1 MANRKTKFLLKRSN
15 VPGKIP
21 LPGDLL
27 LGELALNTSDAIL
40 YTSGTTEGSILPIG
54 WDRIHRTGDTI
65 NGDLIITSG
74 LTASTI
80 SISSTPINDNTLT
93 QILARDSITGEVK
106 YRDASTLIGSGAT
119 NDIYV
124 TGTTWDSSGNTL
136 TLYRNDGFEI
146 DQLINITNID
156 GNITISGKTIGD
168 SSFKNWSQWYINGS
182 TTATTTPVS
191 TPVKVGV
198 NPPVIWSDNSK
209 GFGFSAGTLTFTGDS
224 LQEFHITMSMTAQ
237 ATANNQL
244 YEIWVEKNGVVQEN
258 LVIENQFGTQR
269 QAVPLTGIITLSPND
284 SVSVYI
290 QNNTAN
296 KDITINYINFSIV
309 QI

>member
-1 MANRKTKFLLKRSN
+1 MANRRTKFLLKRSN
-15 VPGKIP
+15 VPGKVP
-21 LPGDLL
+21 SPGDLL

-54 WDRIHRTGDTI
+54 WDRVHRTGDTI
-65 NGDLIITSG
+65 NGNLIITSG

-80 SISSTPINDNTLT
+80 SISTTPINDNALT
-93 QILARDSITGEVK
+93 QILTRDSITGEVK
-106 YRDASTLIGSGAT
+106 YRDASTLSGGAAS
-119 NDIYV
+119 DIYV

-136 TLYRNDGFEI
+136 SLYRNDGFQI

-156 GNITISGKTIGD
+156 GELTISGKTVGD
-168 SSFKNWSQWYINGS
+168 SSFKNWSQWYINNS
-182 TTATTTPVS
+182 ITATTTPVS
-191 TPVKVGV
+191 TPVKVGI

-209 GFGFSAGTLTFTGDS
+209 GFNFSAGTLTFTGDS

-244 YEIWVEKNGVVQEN
+244 YEIWVERNGVLQPN

-269 QAVPLTGIITLSPND
+269 QSVGLSGIIELDING
-284 SVSVYI
+284 SVEVYV
-290 QNNTAN
+290 QNNTQN
-296 KDITINYINFSIV
+296 RNITINYINFSIV